1 MTRFR
6 TILRVLVALVLL
18 PRPSVAQTAD
28 PSDPFFD
35 DTVIHEIRLSVNT
48 KDWKL
53 LTDNWLDDTKYPADL
68 RWNGQVVRNVAIHS
82 RGGGSRRPNKVSL
95 RVDFEHYTYGQSFLG
110 LKSFILRN
118 NSQDST
124 NMRERLSMLF
134 FRNLGVPAQR
144 EAHTRLYINDEYY
157 GLFTI
162 CESPE
167 EAFLQRNYEQS
178 IGHLY
183 EYSFDNAAVAAG
195 GPVFTLGYLGPDP
208 SLYVPSPFVPKTL
221 TDDPQGN
228 VLASLFQAI
237 GDTSN
242 PDWRTN
248 VAAFIDLPYFARRL
262 AIENFLAEED
272 GITGDY
278 GPNNFYFYRYANTTT
293 FIFIP
298 WDKSNAFWSADY
310 PILHNI
316 VDGDPAKQNVLVVRA
331 LQEPDL
337 MQIYLDTMLECGNF
351 ALQGASPT
359 DPGWLEAEIT
369 REYNQVHEAAL
380 QDTSLYTN
388 DEFEQ
393 GVQDLLTFARTR
405 SDLVRQQV
413 NAVRGQ

>member
-1 MTRFR
+1 
-6 TILRVLVALVLL
+6 
-18 PRPSVAQTAD
+18 
-28 PSDPFFD
+28 
-35 DTVIHEIRLSVNT
+35 
-48 KDWKL
+48 
-53 LTDNWLDDTKYPADL
+53 
-68 RWNGQVVRNVAIHS
+68 
-82 RGGGSRRPNKVSL
+82 
-95 RVDFEHYTYGQSFLG
+95 
-110 LKSFILRN
+110 
-118 NSQDST
+118 
-124 NMRERLSMLF
+124 MRERLSMLF

-144 EAHTRLYINDEYY
+144 EAHTRLYINNEFY

-167 EAFLQRNYEQS
+167 EAFLLRNYGEGT
-178 IGHLY
+178 GHLY
-183 EYSFDNAAVAAG
+183 EYSFDNEAVAAG
-195 GPVFTLGYLGPDP
+195 APVFNFRYLGPDP

-221 TDDPQGN
+221 EDDAQGD

-248 VAAFIDLPYFARRL
+248 VSAFIDLPKFARRL

-278 GPNNFYFYRYANTTT
+278 GPNNFYFYRFANTTN

-298 WDKSNAFWSADY
+298 WDKSNSFWSAGY

-316 VDGDPAKQNVLVVRA
+316 VDGPPEKQNLLAVRA

-337 MQIYLDTMLECGNF
+337 LQIYLDAMLECADF
-351 ALQGASPT
+351 AVQGATPT
-359 DPGWLEAEIT
+359 DPGWLEAEMT
-369 REYNQVHEAAL
+369 REYSQIHAAAL
-380 QDTSLYTN
+380 EDTTLYTN

-393 GVQDLLTFARTR
+393 GVLNLLTFARTR

-413 NAVRGQ
+413 AAARGQ